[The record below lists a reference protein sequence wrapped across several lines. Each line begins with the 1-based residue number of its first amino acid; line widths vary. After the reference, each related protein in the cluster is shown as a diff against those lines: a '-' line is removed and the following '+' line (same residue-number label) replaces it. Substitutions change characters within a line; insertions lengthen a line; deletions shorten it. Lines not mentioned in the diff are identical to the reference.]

1 MWFSKR
7 ISLLLFICL
16 LATSSCSAD
25 NTVNLS
31 ADRYIIYVDEG
42 TPSAPWGDY
51 LYRHLRNHT
60 KNKDI
65 VTLAKTRD
73 RVETNA
79 NTKHI
84 YIGLNPLLDNDY
96 CIDHNKEELTIKTRD
111 IASTKWIVYQL
122 IEAISQADK
131 RFETKDL
138 PVAVLDFKTGYK
150 THTFTYREPHYLENT
165 LEDQSG
171 VLGNNNVEL
180 DWGIW
185 GHNIAKA
192 IPTDAKSSVYAKVK
206 GGFSQEQYCFTSG
219 DLYAYLSEYIIDN
232 YGYGVVGE
240 DKYRFVIAPQD
251 NTIVCDCGGCRDLNK
266 SSVSASESVAFL
278 INKLGNRFP
287 NYDFFTLA
295 YLTTQ
300 RVPMAVL
307 SPNVGV
313 MISTIDLPKGVKLEG
328 KYLDKKEVKDFI
340 SDVNKWKGKTDKIF
354 LWDYSSN
361 FDDYLSPI
369 PVLSSLQQQFK
380 FFKSLGIQ
388 GVFLNASGYEYAT
401 FSDVQTY
408 VATALMKDVDLD
420 VNTLIKDFYKK
431 NYPQS
436 ASLLSEYYI
445 ELEQQYA
452 LSDKPYNI
460 YGSPEEIFTTY
471 LNARQFVAFYE
482 ALEKQLVKTQ
492 GEERNK
498 LKKLYTALTFT
509 RLQLAYYKNTS
520 EYGAID
526 IKGKT
531 VAFKKEI
538 PLWLE
543 ILKSA
548 KELGIY
554 NYKESDGSL
563 ERYLASWRE
572 VLTSDQKENLL
583 LSKTII
589 VKNSKGEN
597 IKPSKLLNDGVLG
610 FRTDYHFGW
619 YISDE
624 KRLSLSFKTQDL
636 EGNKSITFRFLVN
649 KKHRF
654 DKPASIELWL
664 DGRLL
669 QTIDSSSYHLT
680 GEIAETT
687 VNLDFS
693 NSNMLEVVITKK
705 TGDRVTIALDEIQI
719 RN

>member
-25 NTVNLS
+25 NTIPLAAEHYV
-31 ADRYIIYVDEG
+31 IYVDKASE
-42 TPSAPWGDY
+42 PWGEY
-51 LYRHLRNHT
+51 LYRHLLNHT
-60 KNKDI
+60 KNKGI
-65 VTLAKTRD
+65 VTLSKSKERKQIQ
-73 RVETNA
+73 A

-84 YIGLNPLLDNDY
+84 YIGLDPLLDHDF

-111 IASTKWIVYQL
+111 IASTKWITYQL
-122 IEAISQADK
+122 IEAISQVDK
-131 RFETKDL
+131 RFETMDL
-138 PVAVLDFKTGYK
+138 SPAVIDFKTGCI
-150 THTFTYREPHYLENT
+150 THDFEYREPHYLENT

-192 IPTDAKSSVYAKVK
+192 IPRDAKSSIYARVE
-206 GGFSQEQYCFTSG
+206 GGLSKEQYCFTSG

-251 NTIVCDCGGCRDLNK
+251 NAIVCDCGGCRDLNK

-278 INKLGNRFP
+278 INKLAKRFP
-287 NYDFFTLA
+287 SYEFFTLA

-300 RVPMAVL
+300 RIPATVL
-307 SPNVGV
+307 SSNVGV
-313 MISTIDLPKGVKLEG
+313 LISTIDLPKGVKLEG
-328 KYLDKKEVKDFI
+328 KYLNQKEVKDFI
-340 SDVNKWKGKTDKIF
+340 SDVNKWKGKTNKVF

-369 PVLSSLQQQFK
+369 PVLSSLQHQFK

-388 GVFLNASGYEYAT
+388 GVFLNASGYEYAA
-401 FSDVQTY
+401 FSDVQNY
-408 VATALMKDVDLD
+408 VATALLKDVNVD
-420 VNTLIKDFYKK
+420 VKKLVRAYFDK
-431 NYPQS
+431 NYPVS
-436 ASLLSEYYI
+436 AVMLSDYYI
-445 ELEQQYA
+445 RLEQQYA
-452 LSDKPYNI
+452 QVNIPYNM
-460 YGSPEEIFTTY
+460 YDSPENIFTTY
-471 LNARQFVAFYE
+471 LDAKQFVAFYK

-492 GEERNK
+492 GEERSK
-498 LKKLYTALTFT
+498 LKKLHTALTFT

-520 EYGAID
+520 EHGAIE

-531 VAFKKEI
+531 ISFKKEI
-538 PLWLE
+538 SAWLD

-554 NYKESDGSL
+554 NYKEADSSL
-563 ERYLASWRE
+563 ERYLASWQE

-597 IKPSKLLNDGVLG
+597 IKSSKLLNDGLLG

-619 YISDE
+619 YISAE
-624 KRLSLSFKTQDL
+624 KRLSLSFNTQDL

-649 KKHRF
+649 KRHRF

-669 QTIDSSSYHLT
+669 HTIDSSSYHLT

-693 NSNMLEVVITKK
+693 NSNMLETVITKK
-705 TGDRVTIALDEIQI
+705 IGERVTIALDEIQI
-719 RN
+719 TN